1 MLPNIKS
8 AKALFTLLKKFENSS
23 GLKVNSEKTEAM
35 WLGSSRLSNKK
46 PLGISWPQKP
56 IKVLGV
62 FFSYDEKLSEKAN
75 FENKIKSLKSRMNIW
90 RSRGLSMYGRI
101 MIVKTLGISE
111 FLYIASLINVPEWVI
126 NTVESAIYG
135 FVWKGKMDSTLNQS
149 TMSRCIL
156 QKRTI
161 K

>member
-1 MLPNIKS
+1 
-8 AKALFTLLKKFENSS
+8 
-23 GLKVNSEKTEAM
+23 M

-62 FFSYDEKLSEKAN
+62 FFSYDEKLSEKAK

-111 FLYIASLINVPEWVI
+111 FSYIASLINVPEWVI
-126 NTVESAIYG
+126 NAVESAIYD
-135 FVWKGKMDSTLNQS
+135 FVWKVRKDRINNFRIGGLNMVDIRSKIASLKANVVKRFFENQS
-149 TMSRCIL
+149 DTL
-156 QKRTI
+156 
-161 K
+161 

>member
-1 MLPNIKS
+1 
-8 AKALFTLLKKFENSS
+8 
-23 GLKVNSEKTEAM
+23 M

-62 FFSYDEKLSEKAN
+62 FFSYDEKLSEKAK

-111 FLYIASLINVPEWVI
+111 FSYIASLINVPEWVI
-126 NTVESAIYG
+126 NAVESAIYG
-135 FVWKGKMDSTLNQS
+135 FVWKGRKDRINNFRIGGLNMVDIRSKIASLKANVVKRFFENQS
-149 TMSRCIL
+149 DTL
-156 QKRTI
+156 
-161 K
+161 